1 MRAGDQGTTSEVFI
15 GTGPKIGVI
24 LLLFTLGLEHTAG
37 DLVTT
42 LRTSGWMGWSTCSTL
57 FR

>member
-1 MRAGDQGTTSEVFI
+1 VFI

-24 LLLFTLGLEHTAG
+24 LLLFTLGLEHIAG